1 MVALVCLL
9 ALFPLGCL
17 SYVVVTYGLI
27 LARRP
32 RAAPLSAIA
41 RAALTELFVT
51 LTLMP
56 LWPLWMLLGGA
67 YQNDDDGAAAG
78 SAPPPARRPIVL
90 LHGFGLTQTSWLVL
104 GRRLARRGL
113 GPLYGTTYFSLQ
125 SVRTSAQE
133 LAAFVAAVCVRTG
146 AERVDIVA
154 HSMGGVVARYWV
166 ERLGGAAH
174 LGRLVTIGS
183 PHRGTRMGRYGLAA
197 GARELADDSPL
208 LAELAAPAPGLPYTS
223 IWSRSDS
230 IVIPQSSS
238 SIAPAGEDRV
248 FDDLGHLSLLASR
261 RVVDVIAER
270 LHADRT
276 GMAVAPGSGRMS

>member
-1 MVALVCLL
+1 MAALVWLL

-17 SYVVVTYGLI
+17 SYVVVSYAVVLVQ
-27 LARRP
+27 RP
-32 RAAPLSAIA
+32 RTVPLSATL
-41 RAALTELFVT
+41 RAALTELGVT

-67 YQNDDDGAAAG
+67 YDRANEDADA
-78 SAPPPARRPIVL
+78 APPERRPIVL
-90 LHGFGLTQTSWLVL
+90 LHGFGLTQTSWIVL

-125 SVRTSAQE
+125 SVRISAEQ
-133 LAAFVAAVCVRTG
+133 LGAFVDEVLLRSG

-154 HSMGGVVARYWV
+154 HSMGGVVARYYL
-166 ERLGGAAH
+166 ERLGGARR
-174 LGRLVTIGS
+174 LGRLITLGS
-183 PHRGTRMGRYGLAA
+183 PHRGTLMARYGLAV
-197 GARELADDSPL
+197 GARELAVDSPL
-208 LAELAAPAPGLPYTS
+208 LADLAAPAPGLPYTS

-230 IVIPQSSS
+230 IVIPQASS

-261 RVVDVIAER
+261 RVADVIDER
-270 LHADRT
+270 LRADR
-276 GMAVAPGSGRMS
+276 ARAAAAS